1 MKLFASVVGFLLFL
15 CGNAQNQGFIPP
27 EDYFVIEGD
36 TVINSSIEL
45 KEVILFQPLRFSN
58 YDEAK
63 RYVIL
68 RERTHKVYPYAKM
81 AADRLNV
88 LSERLNKIK
97 SKINKMKMSK
107 STSMICALITTFI
120 WGTAFIAQDTGMDN
134 IGPLTF
140 NFSRFFVGFITI
152 LPIALFFERK
162 KILVEIS
169 SNSKVFYKYLLF
181 MGISLFLGTYLQQA
195 SLQYTNIANAA
206 FFTVFY
212 VPIVPILL
220 FFIYSKKVHWSIWPA
235 IGLCILGVYL
245 LSDFS
250 NSEIMLGDGLVI
262 LCSVFW
268 ALHIIFAGKF
278 MEEFDIPMFYA
289 ALQALFVATLSLI
302 FSFIFEEINIS
313 KILMESSSILYAGAL
328 SGGIA
333 FTLQMYAQKNIEE
346 APAAIIYS
354 LEGVFAAVAGWI
366 ILNQFLSTNNMIGC
380 LLILIAVISSQISPS
395 SKN

>member
-1 MKLFASVVGFLLFL
+1 
-15 CGNAQNQGFIPP
+15 
-27 EDYFVIEGD
+27 
-36 TVINSSIEL
+36 
-45 KEVILFQPLRFSN
+45 
-58 YDEAK
+58 
-63 RYVIL
+63 
-68 RERTHKVYPYAKM
+68 
-81 AADRLNV
+81 
-88 LSERLNKIK
+88 
-97 SKINKMKMSK
+97 
-107 STSMICALITTFI
+107 MICALITTFI

-152 LPIALFFERK
+152 LPIALIFERK
-162 KILVEIS
+162 KIVLEIS

-212 VPIVPILL
+212 VPLVPILL
-220 FFIYSKKVHWSIWPA
+220 FFIYASKVHWSIWPS
-235 IGLCILGVYL
+235 IGLCVFGVYL

-250 NSEIMLGDGLVI
+250 NSEVMLGDALVI

-278 MEEFDIPMFYA
+278 METFNIPIFYA
-289 ALQALFVATLSLI
+289 ALQALLVAALSLL
-302 FSFIFEEINIS
+302 FSYFFEEIKFSNI
-313 KILMESSSILYAGAL
+313 LLESSSIIYAGVF

-333 FTLQMYAQKNIEE
+333 FTLQMFAQKNIEE

-354 LEGVFAAVAGWI
+354 LEGVFAALAGWI
-366 ILNQFLSTNNMIGC
+366 ILNQFLDLSNIIGC
-380 LLILIAVISSQISPS
+380 CLILIAVIFSQLAPS

>member
-1 MKLFASVVGFLLFL
+1 
-15 CGNAQNQGFIPP
+15 
-27 EDYFVIEGD
+27 
-36 TVINSSIEL
+36 
-45 KEVILFQPLRFSN
+45 
-58 YDEAK
+58 
-63 RYVIL
+63 
-68 RERTHKVYPYAKM
+68 
-81 AADRLNV
+81 
-88 LSERLNKIK
+88 
-97 SKINKMKMSK
+97 MSK

-212 VPIVPILL
+212 VPLVPILL
-220 FFIYSKKVHWSIWPA
+220 FFIYASKVHWSIWPS
-235 IGLCILGVYL
+235 IGLCIFGVYL

-250 NSEIMLGDGLVI
+250 NSEVMLGDALVI

-278 MEEFDIPMFYA
+278 METFNIPIFFA
-289 ALQALFVATLSLI
+289 ALQALLVAALSLL
-302 FSFIFEEINIS
+302 FSYFFEEIKFSNI
-313 KILMESSSILYAGAL
+313 LLESSSIIYAGVF

-333 FTLQMYAQKNIEE
+333 FTLQMFAQKNIEE

-354 LEGVFAAVAGWI
+354 LEGVFAAMAGWI
-366 ILNQFLSTNNMIGC
+366 ILNQFLDLSNIIGC
-380 LLILIAVISSQISPS
+380 CLILIAVIFSQIAPS

>member
-1 MKLFASVVGFLLFL
+1 MTKTF
-15 CGNAQNQGFIPP
+15 
-27 EDYFVIEGD
+27 
-36 TVINSSIEL
+36 
-45 KEVILFQPLRFSN
+45 
-58 YDEAK
+58 
-63 RYVIL
+63 
-68 RERTHKVYPYAKM
+68 
-81 AADRLNV
+81 
-88 LSERLNKIK
+88 
-97 SKINKMKMSK
+97 
-107 STSMICALITTFI
+107 SMICAIVTTFI

-140 NFSRFFVGFITI
+140 NSARFVVGFLTV
-152 LPIALFFERK
+152 LPIALFLERK
-162 KILVEIS
+162 KIKQEII
-169 SNSKVFYKYLLF
+169 SKPKLFVKYLVF
-181 MGISLFLGTYLQQA
+181 MGVSLFLGTFLQQA
-195 SLQYTNIANAA
+195 ALQYTNIANAA

-212 VPIVPILL
+212 VPIVPVLL

-235 IGLCILGVYL
+235 ISLCVVGVYL

-278 MEEFDIPMFYA
+278 MEEFDIPVFYA
-289 ALQALFVATLSLI
+289 ALQALFVATLSII
-302 FSFIFEEINIS
+302 FSYMFEEIDIS

-354 LEGVFAAVAGWI
+354 LEGVFAAIAGWI
-366 ILNQFLSTNNMIGC
+366 ILNQFLSYNNMIGC
-380 LLILIAVISSQISPS
+380 FLILVAVISSQISPS
-395 SKN
+395 AKN

>member
-1 MKLFASVVGFLLFL
+1 
-15 CGNAQNQGFIPP
+15 
-27 EDYFVIEGD
+27 
-36 TVINSSIEL
+36 
-45 KEVILFQPLRFSN
+45 
-58 YDEAK
+58 
-63 RYVIL
+63 
-68 RERTHKVYPYAKM
+68 
-81 AADRLNV
+81 
-88 LSERLNKIK
+88 
-97 SKINKMKMSK
+97 MSK

-152 LPIALFFERK
+152 LPIALIFERK

-212 VPIVPILL
+212 VPLVPILL
-220 FFIYSKKVHWSIWPA
+220 FFIYASKVHWSIWPS
-235 IGLCILGVYL
+235 IGLCVFGVYL

-250 NSEIMLGDGLVI
+250 NSEVMLGDALVI

-278 MEEFDIPMFYA
+278 METFNIPIFYA
-289 ALQALFVATLSLI
+289 ALQALLVAALSLL
-302 FSFIFEEINIS
+302 FSYFFEEIKFSNI
-313 KILMESSSILYAGAL
+313 LLESSSIIYAGIF

-333 FTLQMYAQKNIEE
+333 FTLQMFAQKNIEE

-354 LEGVFAAVAGWI
+354 LEGVFAALAGWI
-366 ILNQFLSTNNMIGC
+366 ILNQFLDLSNIIGC
-380 LLILIAVISSQISPS
+380 CLILIAVIFSQLAPT

>member
-1 MKLFASVVGFLLFL
+1 
-15 CGNAQNQGFIPP
+15 
-27 EDYFVIEGD
+27 
-36 TVINSSIEL
+36 
-45 KEVILFQPLRFSN
+45 
-58 YDEAK
+58 
-63 RYVIL
+63 
-68 RERTHKVYPYAKM
+68 
-81 AADRLNV
+81 
-88 LSERLNKIK
+88 
-97 SKINKMKMSK
+97 MSK

-212 VPIVPILL
+212 VPLVPILL
-220 FFIYSKKVHWSIWPA
+220 FFIYASKVHWSIWPS
-235 IGLCILGVYL
+235 IGLCVFGVYL

-250 NSEIMLGDGLVI
+250 NSEVMLGDALVI

-278 MEEFDIPMFYA
+278 MEIFNIPIFYA
-289 ALQALFVATLSLI
+289 ALQALLVATLSLL
-302 FSFIFEEINIS
+302 FSYFFEEIKFSNI
-313 KILMESSSILYAGAL
+313 LLESSSIIYAGVL

-333 FTLQMYAQKNIEE
+333 FTLQMFAQKNIEE

-354 LEGVFAAVAGWI
+354 LEGVFAALAGWI
-366 ILNQFLSTNNMIGC
+366 ILNQFLDLSNIIGC
-380 LLILIAVISSQISPS
+380 CLILIAVIFSQLAPS

>member
-1 MKLFASVVGFLLFL
+1 
-15 CGNAQNQGFIPP
+15 
-27 EDYFVIEGD
+27 
-36 TVINSSIEL
+36 
-45 KEVILFQPLRFSN
+45 
-58 YDEAK
+58 
-63 RYVIL
+63 
-68 RERTHKVYPYAKM
+68 
-81 AADRLNV
+81 
-88 LSERLNKIK
+88 
-97 SKINKMKMSK
+97 MSK

-152 LPIALFFERK
+152 LPIALIFERK
-162 KILVEIS
+162 KIFLEIS
-169 SNSKVFYKYLLF
+169 PNSKVFYKYLFF

-212 VPIVPILL
+212 VPLVPILL
-220 FFIYSKKVHWSIWPA
+220 FFIYASKVHWSIWPS
-235 IGLCILGVYL
+235 ISLCIFGVYL

-250 NSEIMLGDGLVI
+250 NSEVMLGDALVI

-278 MEEFDIPMFYA
+278 METFNIPIFFA
-289 ALQALFVATLSLI
+289 ALQALLVAALSLL
-302 FSFIFEEINIS
+302 FSYFFEEIKFSNI
-313 KILMESSSILYAGAL
+313 LLESSSIIYAGVL

-333 FTLQMYAQKNIEE
+333 FTLQMFAQKNIEE

-354 LEGVFAAVAGWI
+354 LEGVFAALAGWI
-366 ILNQFLSTNNMIGC
+366 ILNQFLDLSNIIGC
-380 LLILIAVISSQISPS
+380 CLILIAVIF
-395 SKN
+395 

>member
-1 MKLFASVVGFLLFL
+1 
-15 CGNAQNQGFIPP
+15 
-27 EDYFVIEGD
+27 
-36 TVINSSIEL
+36 
-45 KEVILFQPLRFSN
+45 
-58 YDEAK
+58 
-63 RYVIL
+63 
-68 RERTHKVYPYAKM
+68 
-81 AADRLNV
+81 
-88 LSERLNKIK
+88 
-97 SKINKMKMSK
+97 MSK

-152 LPIALFFERK
+152 LPIALIFEKK
-162 KILVEIS
+162 KIFVEIS

-212 VPIVPILL
+212 VPLVPILL
-220 FFIYSKKVHWSIWPA
+220 FFIYASKVHWSIWPS
-235 IGLCILGVYL
+235 IGLCVFGVYL

-250 NSEIMLGDGLVI
+250 NSEVMLGDALVI

-278 MEEFDIPMFYA
+278 METFNIPIFYA
-289 ALQALFVATLSLI
+289 ALQALLVAALSLL
-302 FSFIFEEINIS
+302 FSYFFEEIKFSNI
-313 KILMESSSILYAGAL
+313 LLESSSIVYAGVF

-333 FTLQMYAQKNIEE
+333 FTLQMFAQKNIEE

-354 LEGVFAAVAGWI
+354 LEGVFAALAGWI
-366 ILNQFLSTNNMIGC
+366 ILNQFLDLSNIIGC
-380 LLILIAVISSQISPS
+380 CLILIAVIFSQLAPS